1 MAKESQNTEWKR
13 AWRDE
18 YLKWICGFANADGGV
33 LVIGRNDRGEAVGV
47 ADAAKLLEDIPNK
60 VRDIL
65 GIMVDVNLLL
75 ERGEE
80 LLEIRVESYPSPV
93 NYKGEY
99 FYRSGSTNQML
110 KGAALDRFLLR
121 KHGQTWDGSPLP
133 GLSPID
139 LDSGALKTFRRLALK
154 SQRLPE
160 TILEEPDQFLLEKL
174 RLVQGRFLTNAAALL
189 FHPEPERFV
198 GGAYLKIGYF
208 ESNADLH
215 YQDEVYGGLIAQVN
229 QTIEIL
235 KAKYLRAWISY
246 EGVQRTKDVANIF
259 FRAGMIESWGRG
271 IERIIEACR
280 EAGTPEPEAV
290 CESTGLWMT
299 FRFLPEHQGATEKK
313 ASQQVSQERLGERLG
328 EKLGENRRAIISGM
342 INDPNISVVVLAKR
356 LGISRT
362 AVENN
367 IKWLKEKG
375 YIKRIGPAKGGHWQV
390 LP

>member
-13 AWRDE
+13 AWRDDV
-18 YLKWICGFANADGGV
+18 KWICGFANADGGV
-33 LVIGRNDRGEAVGV
+33 LVIGRNDCGKAVGV
-47 ADAAKLLEDIPNK
+47 ADAAKLPEDIPNK

-80 LLEIRVESYPSPV
+80 LLEIRVEPYPSPV

-121 KHGQTWDGSPLP
+121 KHGRTWDGAPLP
-133 GLSPID
+133 GLSLID
-139 LDSGALKTFRRLALK
+139 LDSGALRTFRRLALK

-160 TILEEPDQFLLEKL
+160 TILEEPDQSLLEKL

-208 ESNADLH
+208 ESNAELH

-246 EGVQRTKDVANIF
+246 EGVQR
-259 FRAGMIESWGRG
+259 IETWPLP
-271 IERIIEACR
+271 I
-280 EAGTPEPEAV
+280 PEV
-290 CESTGLWMT
+290 TSG
-299 FRFLPEHQGATEKK
+299 F
-313 ASQQVSQERLGERLG
+313 ERLAVE
-328 EKLGENRRAIISGM
+328 IIK
-342 INDPNISVVVLAKR
+342 LAKNR
-356 LGISRT
+356 HEEL
-362 AVENN
+362 
-367 IKWLKEKG
+367 LKG
-375 YIKRIGPAKGGHWQV
+375 
-390 LP
+390 

>member
-1 MAKESQNTEWKR
+1 M
-13 AWRDE
+13 
-18 YLKWICGFANADGGV
+18 
-33 LVIGRNDRGEAVGV
+33 
-47 ADAAKLLEDIPNK
+47 
-60 VRDIL
+60 
-65 GIMVDVNLLL
+65 
-75 ERGEE
+75 
-80 LLEIRVESYPSPV
+80 
-93 NYKGEY
+93 
-99 FYRSGSTNQML
+99 
-110 KGAALDRFLLR
+110 
-121 KHGQTWDGSPLP
+121 
-133 GLSPID
+133 
-139 LDSGALKTFRRLALK
+139 
-154 SQRLPE
+154 PE
-160 TILEEPDQFLLEKL
+160 TILEESDQSLLEKL

-208 ESNADLH
+208 ESNAELH
-215 YQDEVYGGLIAQVN
+215 YQDEVCGGLIAQVN

-246 EGVQRTKDVANIF
+246 EGVQRIETWPLPMPALREALLNAVVHKDYASGIPIQISVYQDRLMIWNPGELPPDWTIEKLLGKHASIPFNPDVANIF

-313 ASQQVSQERLGERLG
+313 ASQQVSQEKLG

-342 INDPNISVVVLAKR
+342 VNDPNISVVALAKR

-375 YIKRIGPAKGGHWQV
+375 YIERIGPAKGGHWQV
-390 LP
+390 VP